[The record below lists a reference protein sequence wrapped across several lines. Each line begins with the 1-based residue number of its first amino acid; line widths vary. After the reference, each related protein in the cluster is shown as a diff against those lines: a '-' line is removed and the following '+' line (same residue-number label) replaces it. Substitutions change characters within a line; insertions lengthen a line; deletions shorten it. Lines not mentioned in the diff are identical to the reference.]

1 MGTDVHGFRLRGAM
15 SRVGSVRH
23 WPVTP
28 RRLQDIAYTA
38 TGGVPL
44 VDVRCGNMIVS
55 ASVVRRVFPNRRRST
70 ARVKARGRVNTS
82 LS

>member
-1 MGTDVHGFRLRGAM
+1 MSEAQAWAQACTDSGCKARCH
-15 SRVGSVRH
+15 VGSVRH

-38 TGGVPL
+38 IGGVPW

-55 ASVVRRVFPNRRRST
+55 ASVEFFQIAGAAQPGVE
-70 ARVKARGRVNTS
+70 
-82 LS
+82 

>member
-38 TGGVPL
+38 IGGVPW

-55 ASVVRRVFPNRRRST
+55 ASVEFFQIAGAAQPGE
-70 ARVKARGRVNTS
+70 RGRVNTS